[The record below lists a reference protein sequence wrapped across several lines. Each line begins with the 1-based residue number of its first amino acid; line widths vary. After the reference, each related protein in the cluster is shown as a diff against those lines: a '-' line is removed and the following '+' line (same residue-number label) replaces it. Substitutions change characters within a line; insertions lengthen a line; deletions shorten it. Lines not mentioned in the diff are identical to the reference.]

1 MTDRIRE
8 LARMTL
14 AGKMYVSPVKT
25 EFDRMDLFLPEEEKN
40 VKRLCEYIRNQE
52 PFIGAYSTM
61 TGVFSFDGSVVGDA
75 FNRSGHIHTSEL
87 VAAFYLKPV
96 ERLSVNEWQHATAD
110 YTRVLN
116 VGITGIMQDIE
127 ASMKVHTAPE
137 EQAFLKGLCSV
148 ARALLDWEDKCA
160 LSARIQAEKAENAQ
174 RRADMLRLAETL
186 SRVPRHA
193 PETFYEAVLSIYFC
207 FSAADDSVGTLD
219 RYLTP
224 FYERDMAKG
233 ILTRDQAKEM
243 VQELLLMLQAKT
255 PLSNPNFTRG
265 GQSHFCVGGYLS
277 DGTDGF
283 NEVSRLIVEGLMD
296 LPTYI
301 PEITFRWTSKTP
313 REVLRYM
320 LDCERHDKNKRIA
333 FTNDEKRVKCF
344 VDMCHIPFE
353 RAVQYTMVGC
363 NEPAFVGSIIG
374 SNSKGNA
381 LLCVDRLFHE
391 QADAL
396 RDMKTFD
403 AFYARLEAELL
414 SDIDKIYAWDDAY
427 NSLRARDINYITCLF
442 FNGCIERAKSLTQ
455 GGADVAVSSPMLM
468 GLTNLIDSAI
478 VIRQFVFEE
487 KRFTMDEMIQAV
499 QDNWAGHEDMLMVI
513 RKRGRFFGNDDALS
527 NEVAQRIYKSL
538 YEHIRNKTNLFGYHF
553 VVADS
558 VGYNEHHKW
567 FGEMTRATPDGR
579 HSGECVKYGISQ
591 SGGYDRNG
599 LTALLNSVAR
609 LDPNAVAC
617 GSTVTNIRLDEQLV
631 RDDTQFEKLVMLLET
646 YFKMG
651 GVQFQLNYVSTEE
664 LRAAQQTPEEYEG
677 LRVRVTG
684 FSDYFTNLKKS
695 VQDEIIDRT
704 IHNG

>member
-1 MTDRIRE
+1 MTERIRA
-8 LARMTL
+8 LAEMTL
-14 AGKMYVSPVKT
+14 AGKMHVSPVKT

-52 PFIGAYSTM
+52 PFIGEYSTM
-61 TGVFSFDGSVVGDA
+61 TGTFAFDGSVVGDA
-75 FNRSGHIHTSEL
+75 FNRSGHKHTAEL
-87 VAAFYLKPV
+87 ISAFYLKPI

-116 VGITGIMQDIE
+116 VGIAGIMKDIE
-127 ASMKVHTAPE
+127 ASMGVHSAPE
-137 EQAFLKGLCSV
+137 EQAFLRGLYRV
-148 ARALLDWEDKCA
+148 AEALLDWEDKCA
-160 LSARIQAEKAENAQ
+160 RAARVQAEKAESAQ
-174 RRADMLRLAETL
+174 RRADMLRLSDVLA
-186 SRVPRHA
+186 RVPRHA
-193 PETFYEAVLSIYFC
+193 PETFFEAVLCIYFC

-224 FYERDMAKG
+224 FYERDIARG
-233 ILTRDQAKEM
+233 ILTRDQAMEM

-255 PLSNPNFTRG
+255 PRSSGNFTRG

-283 NEVSRLIVEGLMD
+283 NEVSRLIVDGLME

-301 PEITFRWTSKTP
+301 PEITFRWTRKTP
-313 REVLRYM
+313 REVFAYM

-333 FTNDEKRVKCF
+333 FTNDEKRIRCF

-353 RAVQYTMVGC
+353 RAVGYTMVGC

-374 SNSKGNA
+374 SNSKGNV
-381 LLCVDRLFHE
+381 LLCVDRLFHDK
-391 QADAL
+391 ADEL
-396 RDMKTFD
+396 RAMTSFDM
-403 AFYARLEAELL
+403 FYARLEAELL
-414 SDIDKIYAWDDAY
+414 SDIDKIYAYDDAY

-442 FNGCIERAKSLTQ
+442 FNGCIERARSLTQ
-455 GGADVAVSSPMLM
+455 GGADAAVSSPMLM

-478 VIRQFVFEE
+478 VIAQFVFEE
-487 KRFTMDEMIQAV
+487 KRFTMDEMIAAV
-499 QDNWAGHEDMLMVI
+499 QDNWAGHEDMLTI
-513 RKRGRFFGNDDALS
+513 IKKQGRFFGNDDALS
-527 NEVAQRIYKSL
+527 NAVAQRIYKSL
-538 YEHIRNKTNLFGYHF
+538 YEHIKDKTNLFGYHF

-558 VGYNEHHKW
+558 VGYNEHHRW

-579 HSGECVKYGISQ
+579 RSGECVKYGISQ

-599 LTALLNSVAR
+599 LTALLNSVAS

-617 GSTVTNIRLDEQLV
+617 GSTVTNIRLDERLI
-631 RDDTQFEKLVMLLET
+631 RDDNQFEKLVVLLET

-651 GVQFQLNYVSTEE
+651 GVQFQLNYVSSDE
-664 LRAAQQTPEEYEG
+664 LRAAQQSPEDYPG

-684 FSDYFTNLKKS
+684 FSDYFANLKRS
-695 VQDEIIDRT
+695 MQDEIIDRT
-704 IHNG
+704 VQNG